1 MSKSIY
7 TVARLGI
14 LSLLLAACGA
24 KIEGGMISKP
34 GIYHSSSPEN
44 HRTGYVYRVD
54 EPFPHTVLD
63 AVIIRTGEDC
73 TIFDSEEYGM
83 MVCGER

>member
-1 MSKSIY
+1 MSNRIY

-24 KIEGGMISKP
+24 KIEGGMISEP
-34 GIYHSSSPEN
+34 GIYHSVSPES

-54 EPFPHTVLD
+54 EPFPHTVID
-63 AVIIRTGEDC
+63 AVIIKKGDDC

-83 MVCGER
+83 LVCGVR